1 MAVGIHRRAVGV
13 FPHRRDVENALQELR
28 SSGFPMDRVSVI
40 KRDADRKDEIAGAEV
55 RENVGN
61 KADEG
66 ATAGAVSGGV
76 LGGLTGLLVGLGT
89 LAIPGIGPI
98 MLAGATATALATTLA
113 GAGIGAATGGV
124 VGALIG
130 LGIPEERARVY
141 NERLERGDYLVII
154 DGTDAEIARARDILT
169 RGGVQEFA
177 VYDRPEH
184 KQGTATPVAA
194 TPGVVGAVPNAT
206 PHTHRR
212 RRAIGVFPNRRDA
225 EVALTELRD
234 AGFPLSQISLIAK
247 DGNHNTNL
255 TDTAVGRGNKA
266 DEGAKAGAVTGGALG
281 GLGGLLVGLGALAI
295 PGIGPVIAGGA
306 VATALAT
313 TAAGAGIG
321 AAAGGV
327 TGGLV
332 GLGIP
337 ENRAK
342 VYNDRLNRGDYLI
355 IVDGTD
361 DEVRRAEAILKR
373 HGIQEFDT
381 FDAADTTGV
390 HRHDSD
396 RDIHPVV
403 GAAPHTHRR
412 RRAIGVFPNRR
423 DAEVALTE
431 LRDAGFPLSQI
442 SLIAKDGNHNTNLTD
457 TAVGRGNKADEGAK
471 AGAVTGGALGGLGG
485 LLVGLGALAIPG
497 IGPVIA
503 GGAVATALA
512 TTAAGAGIGAAAGG
526 VTGGLVGLGIPENRA
541 KVYNDRLN
549 RGDYLIIV
557 DGTDDEVRRAEAI
570 LKRHGIQEF
579 DTFDAADT
587 TGVHHR
593 DSDRDIHPVVG
604 AAPHT
609 HRRRRAIG
617 VFPNRRDAEVALTEL
632 RDAGFPLSQ
641 ISLIAKDGNHNTNL
655 TDTAVGRGNK
665 ADEGAKAGAVTG
677 GALGGLGGLL
687 VGLGALAIPGI
698 GPVIAGGAVATA
710 LATTAAGAGIGAA
723 AGGVTGGLVGLGIPE
738 NRAKVYNDRLNR
750 GDYLIIVDGTDDEV
764 RRAEA
769 ILKRHGIQEFD
780 TFDAADT
787 TGVHRHDS
795 DRSIHHDAP
804 VVNTTSTEHG
814 VGYDKDD
821 PAVIIVDHRNE
832 KV

>member
-1 MAVGIHRRAVGV
+1 MVVGVHRRAVGV
-13 FPHRRDVENALQELR
+13 FSHRQEVENALQELR
-28 SSGFPMDRVSVI
+28 STGFPMDRVSVI

-113 GAGIGAATGGV
+113 GAGIGAATGGI

-154 DGTDAEIARARDILT
+154 DGTDAEIAKARNILT
-169 RGGVQEFA
+169 HRGVQEFA

-184 KQGTATPVAA
+184 KQGAVNPVVATPAS
-194 TPGVVGAVPNAT
+194 VGTVPT
-206 PHTHRR
+206 IHR

-234 AGFPLSQISLIAK
+234 AGFPLSQVSLIGK

-255 TDTAVGRGNKA
+255 TGTNVGKGNKA

-355 IVDGTD
+355 IVDGTE
-361 DEVRRAEAILKR
+361 DEVRRAETILKR

-381 FDAADTTGV
+381 FDAADTTGA
-390 HRHDSD
+390 HR
-396 RDIHPVV
+396 
-403 GAAPHTHRR
+403 
-412 RRAIGVFPNRR
+412 
-423 DAEVALTE
+423 
-431 LRDAGFPLSQI
+431 
-442 SLIAKDGNHNTNLTD
+442 
-457 TAVGRGNKADEGAK
+457 
-471 AGAVTGGALGGLGG
+471 
-485 LLVGLGALAIPG
+485 
-497 IGPVIA
+497 
-503 GGAVATALA
+503 
-512 TTAAGAGIGAAAGG
+512 
-526 VTGGLVGLGIPENRA
+526 
-541 KVYNDRLN
+541 
-549 RGDYLIIV
+549 
-557 DGTDDEVRRAEAI
+557 
-570 LKRHGIQEF
+570 
-579 DTFDAADT
+579 
-587 TGVHHR
+587 R
-593 DSDRDIHPVVG
+593 DSDRDI
-604 AAPHT
+604 
-609 HRRRRAIG
+609 R
-617 VFPNRRDAEVALTEL
+617 
-632 RDAGFPLSQ
+632 
-641 ISLIAKDGNHNTNL
+641 
-655 TDTAVGRGNK
+655 
-665 ADEGAKAGAVTG
+665 
-677 GALGGLGGLL
+677 
-687 VGLGALAIPGI
+687 
-698 GPVIAGGAVATA
+698 
-710 LATTAAGAGIGAA
+710 
-723 AGGVTGGLVGLGIPE
+723 
-738 NRAKVYNDRLNR
+738 
-750 GDYLIIVDGTDDEV
+750 
-764 RRAEA
+764 
-769 ILKRHGIQEFD
+769 
-780 TFDAADT
+780 
-787 TGVHRHDS
+787 
-795 DRSIHHDAP
+795 HDAP

-832 KV
+832 RV